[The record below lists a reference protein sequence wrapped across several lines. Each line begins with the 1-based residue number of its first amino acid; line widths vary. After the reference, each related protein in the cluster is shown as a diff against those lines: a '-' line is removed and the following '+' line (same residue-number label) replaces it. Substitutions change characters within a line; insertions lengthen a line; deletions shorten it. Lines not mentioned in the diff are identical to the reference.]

1 MTKLKVEKSNLQS
14 ALQECQLRH
23 VIGVC
28 VCVCVCDVC
37 VNGGPY
43 NHVCL
48 ILFCLCEPD
57 TNKCDSSKCPAS
69 IIN

>member
-28 VCVCVCDVC
+28 VCVCVCVC
-37 VNGGPY
+37 VY
-43 NHVCL
+43 QCVCV
-48 ILFCLCEPD
+48 
-57 TNKCDSSKCPAS
+57 
-69 IIN
+69 